1 MTEKKFLYAG
11 KYFEEL
17 MLLILGVGL
26 VIFFVYEAF
35 FTEDILIMRAV
46 ELPPVLSKVLMI
58 VGLSVASGLVVV
70 STGNLKN
77 RKSKY
82 LIIEDGNLMVPRK
95 FSKIPMVI
103 ALSDIDGLERQDHD
117 GTEMLIIKVSHKLTN
132 LTLESTKFIS
142 PSDYSE
148 FLLCLDKELSK

>member
-1 MTEKKFLYAG
+1 
-11 KYFEEL
+11 

-58 VGLSVASGLVVV
+58 VGLIVASGLVVV

-95 FSKIPMVI
+95 FSKIPVVI